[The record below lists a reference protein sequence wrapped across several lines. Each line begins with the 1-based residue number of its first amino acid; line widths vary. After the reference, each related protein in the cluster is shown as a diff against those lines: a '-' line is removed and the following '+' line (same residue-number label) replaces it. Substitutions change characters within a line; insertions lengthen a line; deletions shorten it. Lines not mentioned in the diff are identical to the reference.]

1 MRTLVR
7 VLLYDVVLATIH
19 ILVDAWL
26 IYSYV
31 TAGDTW
37 WAVTTITAVCLP
49 GLLELLTYTYSFLH
63 GDLSGVKEYI
73 FWGVCFGP
81 LLFPISLV
89 VWHGYQVYKG
99 EKNFQKYENTARSR
113 VLTSLSNLTKSALQI
128 TLQTTILM
136 ISWNK
141 DNLPSHIYQMIS
153 VSFSLLTL
161 AKSCADHHYFESSGK
176 NIEAHTP
183 YGQKIK
189 RLLFNLV
196 QILIRGFII
205 ALLGGYLQFFI
216 LLFIFIMIIL
226 NYIIAQ
232 IIIKSDG
239 SKHIWTAFS
248 AVLLPTCF
256 ASRDTFANKDPSF
269 GKKMFA
275 KFYRYNSVLFFF
287 LFGVVALITTNFIIR
302 YTDMSSFT
310 CDNYPFLSH
319 DPDCQ
324 KSSLLSNPI
333 FDLPPPHSWFYFL
346 GNLLV
351 IGLAMLHVVLV
362 FMEEFC
368 IRDFTK
374 VIAI

>member
-31 TAGDTW
+31 TDGDTW

-99 EKNFQKYENTARSR
+99 EKNFKKYENTARSR

-161 AKSCADHHYFESSGK
+161 AKSCADHHYFESNGK

-189 RLLFNLV
+189 RLL
-196 QILIRGFII
+196 
-205 ALLGGYLQFFI
+205 
-216 LLFIFIMIIL
+216 FIMIIL

-302 YTDMSSFT
+302 YTDMSTFT

-351 IGLAMLHVVLV
+351 IVLAMLHVVLV

-374 VIAI
+374 VVAI